1 MGYPVF
7 LQKTSVFV
15 ETCFYQTKKA
25 AEPYVRQ
32 PPLATEISVY
42 VRRTGIT

>member
-15 ETCFYQTKKA
+15 ETFYQTKRA